1 MLNMQCKLVYESKVL
16 NMQCVEL
23 VYESK
28 VLNMQ
33 CKLVYESKVLNMQ
46 CLFMRVKC

>member
-1 MLNMQCKLVYESKVL
+1 MLNMQC
-16 NMQCVEL
+16 EL

-33 CKLVYESKVLNMQ
+33 CKLVYESKVLRTCLYAVLNMQ
-46 CLFMRVKC
+46 TCL